1 MNREATTTATAHGK
15 GISSEIIN
23 DNGETNGGMLN

>member
-1 MNREATTTATAHGK
+1 MNREATATAHGK
-15 GISSEIIN
+15 DISSEIIN

>member
-1 MNREATTTATAHGK
+1 MNREATATAHGK

>member
-1 MNREATTTATAHGK
+1 MSHHAAATAHGK

-23 DNGETNGGMLN
+23 DNGETNAGMLN

>member
-1 MNREATTTATAHGK
+1 MNSGATAHGK

-23 DNGETNGGMLN
+23 DNGETNGGVLN